1 MSFQQPPRPESTE
14 TLMFQCPNAV
24 PHFRVDSGYD
34 TYLLRD
40 HLNVSHPVRD
50 VHAVVSSE

>member
-1 MSFQQPPRPESTE
+1 MSFPQPPRPESAE
-14 TLMFQCPNAV
+14 TLKFQRPNAV
-24 PHFRVDSGYD
+24 PHFRVYSGYD
-34 TYLLRD
+34 TYLLRG